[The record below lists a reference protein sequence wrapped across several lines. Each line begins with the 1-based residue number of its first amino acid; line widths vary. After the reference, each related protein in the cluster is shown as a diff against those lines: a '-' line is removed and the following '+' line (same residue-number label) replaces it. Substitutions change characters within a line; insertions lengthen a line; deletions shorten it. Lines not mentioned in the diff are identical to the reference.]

1 MRGEKNGG
9 KVWKGGG
16 YKMKS
21 PPPSTKKN
29 TKPPKDESIGKSL
42 KTVEALIIKED
53 CRKGRKQ
60 TIEEVF
66 RILNSSH

>member
-1 MRGEKNGG
+1 MGG
-9 KVWKGGG
+9 SLEAGGIQNEV
-16 YKMKS
+16 S
-21 PPPSTKKN
+21 PTLYKKN
-29 TKPPKDESIGKSL
+29 TEPLKDESIGKSL